1 MLQSCQGQ
9 LRMTPSGHVLGLDL
23 GVALKVAQARGAD
36 LSIASELLQS
46 AEAGMIE
53 AMNTREDT

>member
-1 MLQSCQGQ
+1 MLQTCQGQ
-9 LRMTPSGHVLGLDL
+9 LRMTPSGQVLGLDL
-23 GVALKVAQARGAD
+23 GVALKVAHARGAD

>member
-1 MLQSCQGQ
+1 
-9 LRMTPSGHVLGLDL
+9 MTPSGHVLGLNL
-23 GVALKVAQARGAD
+23 GVALNVAQARGAD

>member
-1 MLQSCQGQ
+1 
-9 LRMTPSGHVLGLDL
+9 MTPSGHVLGLDL

-53 AMNTREDT
+53 AMNTRDEP

>member
-1 MLQSCQGQ
+1 
-9 LRMTPSGHVLGLDL
+9 MTPSGHVLGFDL

-36 LSIASELLQS
+36 LSIASELLQA